1 MELSAIV
8 LSCLAAIILCIIKL
22 PHVLVVD
29 AVYTVLGGA
38 CTLWYT
44 ADVLNEYSRGIVLD
58 IHHIFLAKIR
68 VVNLLTTTVSWLLI
82 RKSVDITTRSAVSFS
97 RFITYAISA
106 IVMIMAH
113 GTNSFTRAHLAY
125 STIPTTLWAVVLGMQ
140 MFKTGTRV
148 NAHIRTSDINL
159 FLVVDMFLH
168 LVLGLADI
176 IHPFV
181 IADIQDLELDDLHV
195 YQYRLNGA
203 VSLGNAAFSWVARR
217 FRFGD
222 EKRAVILSHFLSC
235 VVILAGMTTW
245 LSSGMLTFT
254 FSTQIIYLRN
264 VLIMLPAVICFL
276 RKDNGAFW
284 FQHIFQHFAK
294 KGREKLP
301 PRPPGQ
307 RSEPEGSGAFHNFGF
322 GGDGGFQFS
331 FGIGA
336 FPFGIFA
343 SAFNFNDG
351 RPAPPP
357 QGSPQEAEEQFLS
370 KVFLWVA
377 IIFIFWLLIA

>member
-1 MELSAIV
+1 METQSSFTMELSAIV

-222 EKRAVILSHFLSC
+222 EKRSVILSHFLSC

-294 KGREKLP
+294 KGRSP
-301 PRPPGQ
+301 S
-307 RSEPEGSGAFHNFGF
+307 RSYVYGHSKRR
-322 GGDGGFQFS
+322 
-331 FGIGA
+331 
-336 FPFGIFA
+336 A
-343 SAFNFNDG
+343 S
-351 RPAPPP
+351 
-357 QGSPQEAEEQFLS
+357 
-370 KVFLWVA
+370 
-377 IIFIFWLLIA
+377 